1 MVVSRILDGF
11 YVIYGIPKNVTFKY
25 LKSLAKANGFELK
38 RPTSSRQSQQ
48 LQGGEVNVIES
59 LLQIITLFVAHLLY
73 EKTLLAAARQKPQ
86 QKVVLHHSPS
96 PVHLLLLDNLAS
108 PSSPPLRESEV
119 SPVSPAPSGPAFTS
133 LLPFPLAVATEES
146 EDEDED
152 EDEGEGKEDGEAA
165 ADDTILKTL
174 VGSVVQV
181 VNTTNADQENTNP
194 GNLGLRHRENAV
206 ESLRKKAEPEI
217 SRVAVMIAKLEKDK
231 RKLKERQQLEI
242 QQGSGSRS
250 RTLLGGRRKG
260 QRKR

>member
-48 LQGGEVNVIES
+48 LQGGEVNVIQS

-96 PVHLLLLDNLAS
+96 PVHLLLLDSLAS
-108 PSSPPLRESEV
+108 PSPSGKSQV

-146 EDEDED
+146 EDE
-152 EDEGEGKEDGEAA
+152 GEGDEDGEAA
-165 ADDTILKTL
+165 ADATILKTL

-181 VNTTNADQENTNP
+181 VNTTNADQENINP
-194 GNLGLRHRENAV
+194 GNPGLRHREDAV
-206 ESLRKKAEPEI
+206 QSLLKRAEPEI
-217 SRVAVMIAKLEKDK
+217 SRVAVMIARLEEDK
-231 RKLKERQQLEI
+231 RKLEERQKLEI

-250 RTLLGGRRKG
+250 RTILGGRR
-260 QRKR
+260 R

>member
-38 RPTSSRQSQQ
+38 RPTKLQL
-48 LQGGEVNVIES
+48 LQGGDVNVIES

-86 QKVVLHHSPS
+86 EKVILHHSPS
-96 PVHLLLLDNLAS
+96 PVHLLLLDSLAS
-108 PSSPPLRESEV
+108 PSPSGKSQV
-119 SPVSPAPSGPAFTS
+119 SPVSPAPEPASGPAFTS

-146 EDEDED
+146 EDE
-152 EDEGEGKEDGEAA
+152 GEGDEDGESA
-165 ADDTILKTL
+165 ADATILKTL

-181 VNTTNADQENTNP
+181 VNTATATADQENINP
-194 GNLGLRHRENAV
+194 GNPGLRRREDAV
-206 ESLRKKAEPEI
+206 ESLRKRAEPEI
-217 SRVAVMIAKLEKDK
+217 SRVAVMIARLEDDK
-231 RKLKERQQLEI
+231 RRLEERQRLEI

-250 RTLLGGRRKG
+250 RTLLGGGGRRRG